1 MKPIIKEEEFRR
13 LLKKGLSGAY
23 LFAGDE
29 DYLKSF
35 SLKSARST
43 VCAEPSFAIFND
55 IQIDPI
61 NYSPEALVNALMPLP
76 MMDEKKI
83 VSINGLPIGNM
94 RSTEIDEL
102 IEAISTI
109 EEYDYNILIISV
121 PAGLI
126 DTNKYSASSGAFQ
139 KLAEV
144 MTTVLFEP
152 ISGAKLTA
160 WVSKHFTYHGVNADS
175 AVCNLLIDKCNH
187 SMFSLANETEKL
199 AYYALQAKRTTV
211 TADDVENIA
220 CTVISS
226 EAFALANAIIDGRN
240 ADAIEAL
247 SVMKYERIEPVIVLS
262 EVSKTIND
270 LFLIK
275 VLSEDALPTTEIAR
289 ILKQKSEYRV
299 RMYAAIAAKKSK
311 TSLYRAIALC
321 SEADLS
327 LKNSSLG
334 YTAIERLICYL

>member
-13 LLKKGLSGAY
+13 LLKKGISGAY
-23 LFAGDE
+23 LFVGDE

-35 SLKSARST
+35 SLKSARSAI
-43 VCAEPSFAIFND
+43 CAEPSFAIFND
-55 IQIDPI
+55 IQIDPLD
-61 NYSPEALVNALMPLP
+61 YSPESLVNAFMPLP

-83 VSINGLPIGNM
+83 VTVNGLPIANM
-94 RSTEIDEL
+94 RSSEIDEL
-102 IEAISTI
+102 VEAVGAID
-109 EEYDYNILIISV
+109 EYDYNVLIISV

-126 DTNKYSASSGAFQ
+126 DTSKYTSANSPFQ
-139 KLAEV
+139 KLAEI
-144 MTTVLFEP
+144 MTPVLFEP

-160 WVSKHFTYHGVNADS
+160 WVSKHFAYHGVNADNS
-175 AVCNLLIDKCNH
+175 VCNLLIEKCSH

-199 AYYALQAKRTTV
+199 AYYALQANRTTV
-211 TADDVENIA
+211 TADDVENVA
-220 CTVISS
+220 CSVISS

-247 SVMKYERIEPVIVLS
+247 NVMKFERIEPVIVLS

-275 VLSEDALPTTEIAR
+275 CLSEDAIPTGEIAR

-299 RMYAAIAAKKSK
+299 RMYASIASKKTK
-311 TSLYRAIALC
+311 ASLYRAIALC

>member
-43 VCAEPSFAIFND
+43 ICSEPSFAIFND

-61 NYSPEALVNALMPLP
+61 DYSPEALVNALMPLP

-94 RSTEIDEL
+94 RSNEIDEL
-102 IEAISTI
+102 IEAISAI
-109 EEYDYNILIISV
+109 DEYDYNVLIISV

-126 DTNKYSASSGAFQ
+126 DTNKYSASSGTFQ

-144 MTTVLFEP
+144 MTTVLFDP

-160 WVSKHFTYHGVNADS
+160 WVSKHFAYHGVNADNT
-175 AVCNLLIDKCNH
+175 VCNLLIDKCNH

-240 ADAIEAL
+240 ADAIEVL

-275 VLSEDALPTTEIAR
+275 VLSEDALPTAEICR

-299 RMYAAIAAKKSK
+299 RMYASIAAKKSK
-311 TSLYRAIALC
+311 DSLCRAIALC

>member
-43 VCAEPSFAIFND
+43 ICSEPSFAIFND

-61 NYSPEALVNALMPLP
+61 DYSPEALVNALMPLP

-94 RSTEIDEL
+94 RSNEIDEL

-109 EEYDYNILIISV
+109 EEYDYNVLIISV

-126 DTNKYSASSGAFQ
+126 DTNKYSASSGTFQ

-144 MTTVLFEP
+144 MTTVLFDP

-160 WVSKHFTYHGVNADS
+160 WVSKHFAYHGVNADNT
-175 AVCNLLIDKCNH
+175 VCNLLIDKCNH

-199 AYYALQAKRTTV
+199 AYYALQSKRTTI

-240 ADAIEAL
+240 ADAIEVL
-247 SVMKYERIEPVIVLS
+247 NVMKYERIEPVIVLS

-275 VLSEDALPTTEIAR
+275 VLSEDALPTAEICR

-299 RMYAAIAAKKSK
+299 RMYASIAAKKSK
-311 TSLYRAIALC
+311 DSLCRAIALC